1 MRDREEEKEAKKEEA
16 ARQRRKKEEE
26 EAVRRM
32 TKEVEMSGCSHVQV
46 RAQLEALE
54 EVLQSLSAEDREV
67 AKLKEARA
75 QLQKAVETRK
85 TAIAA
90 LRKEADAHNATIKGL
105 KKDVE
110 KRNATITGLKKDV
123 EARNV
128 TIAGLKKEVAQLKS
142 APKPAMPISSESL
155 TKMNN
160 CVKTILELSQKGIVS
175 SGIISDAVKS
185 IQRDASNLSFQQN
198 TAFVS
203 KNIIGAAEFIR
214 SKVAEVDSRCIGVVS
229 LIVIAQCV
237 VSGSANAGVTDVPKR
252 ESIRETVFG
261 N

>member
-1 MRDREEEKEAKKEEA
+1 MYQEVKPPFPILVNGGLGRCGSCADKSPLRVDEQLEAKLKEKEAELDRLRAELAKEAPKKN
-16 ARQRRKKEEE
+16 
-26 EAVRRM
+26 
-32 TKEVEMSGCSHVQV
+32 
-46 RAQLEALE
+46 
-54 EVLQSLSAEDREV
+54 EV

-128 TIAGLKKEVAQLKS
+128 TIAGLKKEMAQLKS

-175 SGIISDAVKS
+175 SGII
-185 IQRDASNLSFQQN
+185 
-198 TAFVS
+198 
-203 KNIIGAAEFIR
+203 
-214 SKVAEVDSRCIGVVS
+214 
-229 LIVIAQCV
+229 
-237 VSGSANAGVTDVPKR
+237 
-252 ESIRETVFG
+252 
-261 N
+261 

>member
-1 MRDREEEKEAKKEEA
+1 MY
-16 ARQRRKKEEE
+16 Q
-26 EAVRRM
+26 
-32 TKEVEMSGCSHVQV
+32 EVKPPFPILVNGGFGRCGSCADKSPLRVDE
-46 RAQLEALE
+46 QLE
-54 EVLQSLSAEDREV
+54 
-67 AKLKEARA
+67 AKLKEKEAELDRLRA
-75 QLQKAVETRK
+75 ELAKEAPKKNEVATRK

>member
-1 MRDREEEKEAKKEEA
+1 MYQEVKPPFPILVNGGLGRCGSCADKSPLRVDEQLEAKLKEKEAELDRLRAELAKEAPKKN
-16 ARQRRKKEEE
+16 
-26 EAVRRM
+26 
-32 TKEVEMSGCSHVQV
+32 
-46 RAQLEALE
+46 
-54 EVLQSLSAEDREV
+54 EV

-128 TIAGLKKEVAQLKS
+128 TIAGLKKEMAQLKS

-237 VSGSANAGVTDVPKR
+237 VSGSATAGVTDVPKR

>member
-1 MRDREEEKEAKKEEA
+1 MY
-16 ARQRRKKEEE
+16 Q
-26 EAVRRM
+26 
-32 TKEVEMSGCSHVQV
+32 EVKPPFPILVNGGFGGCGSCADKSPLRVDE
-46 RAQLEALE
+46 QLE
-54 EVLQSLSAEDREV
+54 

-110 KRNATITGLKKDV
+110 
-123 EARNV
+123 ARNV
-128 TIAGLKKEVAQLKS
+128 TIAGLKKEMAQLKS

>member
-1 MRDREEEKEAKKEEA
+1 M
-16 ARQRRKKEEE
+16 
-26 EAVRRM
+26 
-32 TKEVEMSGCSHVQV
+32 
-46 RAQLEALE
+46 
-54 EVLQSLSAEDREV
+54 
-67 AKLKEARA
+67 
-75 QLQKAVETRK
+75 
-85 TAIAA
+85 
-90 LRKEADAHNATIKGL
+90 
-105 KKDVE
+105 
-110 KRNATITGLKKDV
+110 
-123 EARNV
+123 
-128 TIAGLKKEVAQLKS
+128 TIAGLKKEMAQLKS

>member
-1 MRDREEEKEAKKEEA
+1 MYQEVKPPFPILVNGGFGGCGSCADKSPLRVDEQLEAKLKEKEAELDRLRAELAKEAPKKN
-16 ARQRRKKEEE
+16 
-26 EAVRRM
+26 
-32 TKEVEMSGCSHVQV
+32 
-46 RAQLEALE
+46 
-54 EVLQSLSAEDREV
+54 EV

-110 KRNATITGLKKDV
+110 
-123 EARNV
+123 ARNV
-128 TIAGLKKEVAQLKS
+128 TIAGLKKEMAQLKS

-160 CVKTILELSQKGIVS
+160 CVKTILELSQNGIVS

-229 LIVIAQCV
+229 LMITAQCV

>member
-1 MRDREEEKEAKKEEA
+1 MYQEVKPPFPILVNGGFGRCGSCADKSPLRVDEQLEAKLKEKEAELDRLRAELAKEAPKKN
-16 ARQRRKKEEE
+16 
-26 EAVRRM
+26 
-32 TKEVEMSGCSHVQV
+32 
-46 RAQLEALE
+46 
-54 EVLQSLSAEDREV
+54 EV

-142 APKPAMPISSESL
+142 APKPAMPISLESL